1 MTNTSSKRYRTPR
14 SADLV
19 VWMAESAEHNSE
31 QMRLMRRKLRTACRQ
46 ELTPRQ
52 QEVVELYFFSGKKR
66 TQAQVADQL
75 GLERSTVSRTLKR
88 AMSRLRNHLRYAW

>member
-1 MTNTSSKRYRTPR
+1 MTSTSYKRNRTPC

-19 VWMAESAEHNSE
+19 AWVTDSAASNSE
-31 QMRLMRRKLRTACRQ
+31 QMLLMRRKLRTACRQ

-52 QEVVELYFFSGKKR
+52 REIVELYFFSGQKR
-66 TQAQVADQL
+66 TLTEVADQL
-75 GLERSTVSRTLKR
+75 GLDRSTVSRTLKR